1 MDYLEESATPHDKE
15 ELAALY
21 VRSLKE
27 SLTTINRFNPE
38 NLTQQFLEYYDDF
51 CFIKILIKKEIVGLY
66 STKDMPDHI
75 WLVHLYVDPKYQ
87 SMGIGTNILNNIIR
101 EAKAKMLPVRLTTI
115 EKSPANNFYIKN
127 GFTLDYAEDTNN
139 HYIYKDL

>member
-1 MDYLEESATPHDKE
+1 MDYSEESATTHDKE
-15 ELAALY
+15 KLAALY

-38 NLTQQFLEYYDDF
+38 NLNRQFLEYYDEF
-51 CFIKILIKKEIVGLY
+51 CFTKILVKSEVVGLY
-66 STKDMPDHI
+66 STKNMPDHI
-75 WLVHLYVDPKYQ
+75 WLVHLYIDPKYQ

-101 EAKAKMLPVRLTTI
+101 EAKDKMLPVRLATI

-127 GFTLDYAEDTNN
+127 GFKLDYSEDTNN
-139 HYIYKDL
+139 HYIYEDL